1 MNAEQVIQFA
11 YSLPRGSFVLDVD
24 ASVPMQGI
32 TGVFGVSGAGKTS
45 LLRCIAGLESPE
57 KGRLIVGGD
66 VWQDSDAGTWRDAH
80 ERRVGYVFQEPNLF
94 SHLDVRGNI
103 DYGLRRRGGDTA
115 IDRDHITG
123 LLGLTSLLDR
133 SPADLSGGEAQR
145 VAIARALLSSPRF
158 VLMDEPLAS
167 LDQRRRSEILPY
179 LDRLHA
185 EAAVPIVYV
194 SHNIDE
200 ICHLC
205 DHLLVMDAGRVVAS
219 GELQSVLVDIDVPV
233 LAGDEAGS
241 VIDGVVADY
250 DDADDLSILRYS
262 GGELLVPG
270 KVAARGSH
278 LRLRIRASDVSLC
291 LEPPD
296 RTTILNIVPVTIDA
310 LHEDDGPSVLV
321 RLVTGNDRIVARV
334 TRRSCRQLGLQEGR
348 SVYAQIKSV
357 AVRRA

>member
-1 MNAEQVIQFA
+1 MNAEQVIQLQ
-11 YSLPRGSFVLDVD
+11 YSLRRGSFVLDVE
-24 ASVPMQGI
+24 ANIPMQGI
-32 TGVFGVSGAGKTS
+32 TGVFGASGAGKTS

-57 KGRLIVGGD
+57 KGRLVVGGD
-66 VWQDSDAGTWRDAH
+66 VWQDSNAATWRDAH

-103 DYGLRRRGGDTA
+103 DYGLRRRGGNSAVDK
-115 IDRDHITG
+115 DHITE
-123 LLGLTSLLDR
+123 LLGLVSLLDR
-133 SPADLSGGEAQR
+133 RPADLSGGEAQR

-167 LDQRRRSEILPY
+167 LDQRRRNEILPY

-205 DHLLVMDAGRVVAS
+205 DHLLVIDAGRIVAS

-233 LAGDEAGS
+233 LTGDEAGS
-241 VIDGVVADY
+241 VIGGVVAGY
-250 DDADDLSILRYS
+250 DEADDLSTLRYS

-270 KVAARGSH
+270 KVAARDSH

-291 LEPPD
+291 LEPPKSS
-296 RTTILNIVPVTIDA
+296 TILNIVPVTIEA

-321 RLVTGNDRIVARV
+321 RLMTGNDRIVARV
-334 TRRSCRQLGLQEGR
+334 TRRSCRQLGLEEGGR
-348 SVYAQIKSV
+348 VYAQIKSV